1 MGIIRVRNILL
12 ILILIFTLVSCQK
25 EDILS
30 NQYEK
35 NITDSTVNDTI
46 SKKIKLYEI
55 VNKMSKKE
63 HVKTK
68 KRKRFKFKEFIK
80 SKFKKS

>member
-1 MGIIRVRNILL
+1 MLG
-12 ILILIFTLVSCQK
+12 
-25 EDILS
+25 

-35 NITDSTVNDTI
+35 SLTDSTIVNDTI

>member
-1 MGIIRVRNILL
+1 MVRNIIL

-25 EDILS
+25 EDMLG
-30 NQYEK
+30 NKYEK
-35 NITDSTVNDTI
+35 SLTDSTIVNDTI